1 MESELTRLDT
11 LLDYTLEHNKE
22 HADDLKNLAQKA
34 KELGK
39 IAVHD
44 DIAKG
49 VEQMNRANEILENA
63 LKRLRQ

>member
-1 MESELTRLDT
+1 MEPELTRLDT

-22 HADDLKNLAQKA
+22 HAEDLKNLAQKA

-39 IAVHD
+39 SAVHD
-44 DIAKG
+44 DIIEG
-49 VEQMNRANEILENA
+49 VEQMNKANEILGNA

>member
-22 HADDLKNLAQKA
+22 HADDLRNLAQKA
-34 KELGK
+34 NELGK

-44 DIAKG
+44 DVMQS
-49 VEQMNRANEILENA
+49 VEHMDRANEILENA
-63 LKRLRQ
+63 LKKLKL